1 VNYSASGSRSR
12 RESKAKDNGK
22 GKIGNKNIYT
32 SGAWEESVY
41 AGVDE
46 AVANQIMTMSFF

>member
-22 GKIGNKNIYT
+22 GKIGNKYIYT

-41 AGVDE
+41 AGMDE
-46 AVANQIMTMSFF
+46 GIANKIMILLFF

>member
-1 VNYSASGSRSR
+1 MNYSASGSRSR

-32 SGAWEESVY
+32 SGAWEESIYV
-41 AGVDE
+41 GVDE
-46 AVANQIMTMSFF
+46 GIANKIMILPFF